1 MDNDTIKTAGMT
13 FKSASVDSQEV
24 TDEEL
29 KAINKFTLSP
39 LAVEDV
45 FAFKLIM
52 CDNEVDRDFESFSL
66 KSLSQ
71 LQKLFIGKTI
81 LKDHNHKA
89 DNQVARIYATELVT
103 NEANFTANDEPYTCL
118 VARCYMVKTAENES
132 LIAEIKGGIKK
143 EVSVGCAVKSVICS
157 ICGQDNRKG
166 YCMHYH
172 GRTYEKDGVSAVCTF
187 TLDNAVD
194 AYECSFVAVPAQRN
208 AGACKNYTGETV
220 YEKDTE
226 TETPETPENNTDKG
240 SEIDFEI
247 KSLESFIFVENNKEE
262 I

>member
-13 FKSASVDSQEV
+13 FKSASVGSQEV
-24 TDEEL
+24 TEEEL
-29 KAINKFTLSP
+29 KEINKFTLSP

-52 CDNEVDRDFESFSL
+52 CDNEVDRDFESFSFNA
-66 KSLSQ
+66 LSQ

-89 DNQVARIYATELVT
+89 DNQVARIYATELVVS
-103 NEANFTANDEPYTCL
+103 EVNDTSNGEPYACL

-143 EVSVGCAVKSVICS
+143 EVSVGCSIKSAICS
-157 ICGQDNRKG
+157 ICGTDNREA
-166 YCMHYH
+166 YCLHYP
-172 GRTYEKDGVSAVCTF
+172 GRTYAKDGNETVCTF

-226 TETPETPENNTDKG
+226 TKTPDTPENNTDKG

-262 I
+262 N

>member
-1 MDNDTIKTAGMT
+1 MDNDIIKIAGMT
-13 FKSASVDSQEV
+13 YKSASVDSQEV

-52 CDNEVDRDFESFSL
+52 CDNEVDRDFESFSIKAL
-66 KSLSQ
+66 NQ

-89 DNQVARIYATELVT
+89 DNQVARIYATEILT
-103 NEANFTANDEPYTCL
+103 DESKSTALGEPYTCL

-132 LIAEIKGGIKK
+132 LIAEIKAGIKK
-143 EVSVGCAVKSVICS
+143 EVSVGCALKSAICS
-157 ICGQDNRKG
+157 ICGTDNRKA
-166 YCMHYH
+166 YCSHYN
-172 GRTYEKDGVSAVCTF
+172 GRTYSKDGKDTVCTF

-220 YEKDTE
+220 YEKDTD
-226 TETPETPENNTDKG
+226 TKTPEIPENNTDKG
-240 SEIDFEI
+240 SEVDLKI